1 MQELVQNL
9 KHPVAWSKGSQLV
22 MNEALKELLECQNN
36 NISTIAE
43 LFESIHQQKSHFYEH
58 TFLKGLGT
66 KQPLS
71 IDLKGKT
78 IKGKKLKLRYT
89 FYREGRLIIWLV
101 LDISKVESSKTEDA
115 IAEVIRLKKH
125 LLQENKKLKKSDKK
139 YRLLYSNTE
148 SPVIEMD
155 QEFNVLSIN
164 KAFRKTFN
172 YSKKFFLEKTENIK
186 IWDLLKTKDLQ
197 YKIQNTL
204 NNTTPK
210 QNFQTLKVHNSKN
223 QEFIVQFN
231 IYSIKSQNES
241 FNYQVIL
248 HDLTEKISKDN
259 ENFKHKNLELMERM
273 AQIVAHEVRNPL
285 NNIILAQSQ
294 IKKHST
300 DKVVPF
306 IDIIDR
312 NANRIEFLISRF
324 LATFK
329 KTELIIQEASLNKVL
344 KKCFTNFKDKA
355 KLTDTKLNITLLD
368 NDLVLLMDEIAL
380 ELAINNL
387 INNAI
392 QAGAEE
398 EKRKVTITVKLIK
411 NEIKIDIKDIGKGI
425 ESDFIQR
432 IFDPFF
438 SNKKSGLG
446 LGLTT
451 SMRIIE
457 AHKGSIVAK
466 NNKVKGATFSVLLPL
481 D

>member
-231 IYSIKSQNES
+231 IYSIKS
-241 FNYQVIL
+241 F
-248 HDLTEKISKDN
+248 
-259 ENFKHKNLELMERM
+259 
-273 AQIVAHEVRNPL
+273 
-285 NNIILAQSQ
+285 
-294 IKKHST
+294 
-300 DKVVPF
+300 
-306 IDIIDR
+306 
-312 NANRIEFLISRF
+312 
-324 LATFK
+324 
-329 KTELIIQEASLNKVL
+329 
-344 KKCFTNFKDKA
+344 
-355 KLTDTKLNITLLD
+355 
-368 NDLVLLMDEIAL
+368 
-380 ELAINNL
+380 
-387 INNAI
+387 
-392 QAGAEE
+392 
-398 EKRKVTITVKLIK
+398 
-411 NEIKIDIKDIGKGI
+411 
-425 ESDFIQR
+425 
-432 IFDPFF
+432 
-438 SNKKSGLG
+438 
-446 LGLTT
+446 
-451 SMRIIE
+451 
-457 AHKGSIVAK
+457 
-466 NNKVKGATFSVLLPL
+466 
-481 D
+481 